1 MTPYGISIFIIEL
14 LLAEMIFLYS
24 YPKRK
29 YFIFRITGGFIF
41 LPLLGFAFIND
52 GSLMSNQ
59 FYQFF
64 KYVGLFIVSILYMFF
79 CFKAKAIPLIS
90 ACVAGYTLQHLSYQ
104 ITRIISLSDLFINS
118 SITQFRDIIFEAMI
132 FPITYVLAY
141 FLFGRNSTKY
151 EFYKN
156 YDYRLLIVSA
166 FSLFICLVINRFT
179 RIGANLGNP
188 YVVIGN
194 SLYAI
199 SCCLLVLF
207 MNYSLHVLDI
217 EKNKNETLERIS
229 YQERKQYETSKNNR
243 EKLNIKYHDL
253 KHILSLIKN
262 NDVSN
267 IEFVNQYKKILN
279 DYDSEIESGNET
291 LDIVLNEKLAKCQE
305 NSITFTFLGNGKL
318 IDFIN
323 QYDLYSL
330 MGNILDNAIEA
341 SIKIS
346 DSSKRVISMT
356 IEQQGKIISID
367 CMNYYESKIITKN
380 NEIITSKNEDQ
391 GFHGY
396 GIKSIKM
403 IAKKYNGEVSIG
415 LENNIFDLNILLLNN
430 KSK

>member
-14 LLAEMIFLYS
+14 LLAEMIFICF

-29 YFIFRITGGFIF
+29 YFLFRMIGGFIL

-52 GSLMSNQ
+52 GILMTNQ

-64 KYVGLFIVSILYMFF
+64 KYVGLFIVSILYMMF
-79 CFKAKAIPLIS
+79 CFKTKAIPLIS

-104 ITRIISLSDLFINS
+104 ITRIISLSDLFLNS
-118 SITQFRDIIFEAMI
+118 GVEQFRNLIFEAMI
-132 FPITYVLAY
+132 FPITYVLA
-141 FLFGRNSTKY
+141 FFIFGRNVKKY

-156 YDYRLLIVSA
+156 YDYRLLIISA

-199 SCCLLVLF
+199 SSCLLVLF
-207 MNYSLHVLDI
+207 MNYGLHFLDL

-262 NDVSN
+262 NDASN
-267 IEFVNQYKKILN
+267 IDFINQYQKVLN

-291 LDIVLNEKLAKCQE
+291 LDIVLNEKLAKCLE
-305 NSITFTFLGNGKL
+305 NSITFTYLGDGKL

-341 SIKIS
+341 SIKIQ
-346 DSSKRVISMT
+346 DASKRVISMT
-356 IEQQGKIISID
+356 IEKQGKIISID

-380 NEIITSKNEDQ
+380 NEIITSKNEEL

-396 GIKSIKM
+396 GLQSIKM

-415 LENNIFDLNILLLNN
+415 LENNIFDLNILLFNN
-430 KSK
+430 DK

>member
-14 LLAEMIFLYS
+14 LLAEMIFICY

-29 YFIFRITGGFIF
+29 YFLFRMIGGFIL

-52 GSLMSNQ
+52 GILMTNQ

-64 KYVGLFIVSILYMFF
+64 KYVGLFIVSILYMTF
-79 CFKAKAIPLIS
+79 CFKTKAIPLIS
-90 ACVAGYTLQHLSYQ
+90 ACVSGYTLQHLSYQ
-104 ITRIISLSDLFINS
+104 ITRMITLSDLFLNS
-118 SITQFRDIIFEAMI
+118 GVEQFRDLIFEAMI
-132 FPITYVLAY
+132 FPITYVLA
-141 FLFGRNSTKY
+141 FFIFGRNVKKY

-156 YDYRLLIVSA
+156 YDYRLLIISA

-179 RIGANLGNP
+179 RISANLGNP

-199 SCCLLVLF
+199 SSCLLVLF
-207 MNYSLHVLDI
+207 MNYSLHYLDM
-217 EKNKNETLERIS
+217 EKNKNETLETPPPPS
-229 YQERKQYETSKNNR
+229 LS
-243 EKLNIKYHDL
+243 LFL
-253 KHILSLIKN
+253 SLFSFFSPFFFPLFPLLSLIKN

-267 IEFVNQYKKILN
+267 IDFINQYQKVLN

-291 LDIVLNEKLAKCQE
+291 LDIVLNEKLAKCLE
-305 NSITFTFLGNGKL
+305 NSITLTYLGDGKL

-341 SIKIS
+341 SIKIQ
-346 DSSKRVISMT
+346 DASKRVISMT
-356 IEQQGKIISID
+356 IEKQGKIISID

-380 NEIITSKNEDQ
+380 NEIITSKNEEL

-396 GIKSIKM
+396 GLQSIKM

-415 LENNIFDLNILLLNN
+415 LENNIFDLNILLFNN
-430 KSK
+430 D

>member
-14 LLAEMIFLYS
+14 LLAEMIFICY

-29 YFIFRITGGFIF
+29 YFLFRMIGGFIL

-52 GSLMSNQ
+52 GILMTNQ

-64 KYVGLFIVSILYMFF
+64 KYVGLFIVSILYMTF
-79 CFKAKAIPLIS
+79 CFKTKAIPLIS
-90 ACVAGYTLQHLSYQ
+90 ACVSGYTLQHLSYQ
-104 ITRIISLSDLFINS
+104 ITRMITLSDLFLNS
-118 SITQFRDIIFEAMI
+118 GVEQFRDLIFEAMI
-132 FPITYVLAY
+132 FPITYVLA
-141 FLFGRNSTKY
+141 FFIFGRNVKKY

-156 YDYRLLIVSA
+156 YDYRLLIISA

-179 RIGANLGNP
+179 RISANLGNP

-199 SCCLLVLF
+199 SSCLLVLF
-207 MNYSLHVLDI
+207 MNYSLHYLDM

-267 IEFVNQYKKILN
+267 IDFINQYQKVLN

-291 LDIVLNEKLAKCQE
+291 LDIVLNEKLAKCLE
-305 NSITFTFLGNGKL
+305 NSITLTYLGDGKL

-341 SIKIS
+341 SIKIQ
-346 DSSKRVISMT
+346 DASKRVISMT
-356 IEQQGKIISID
+356 IEKQGKIISID

-380 NEIITSKNEDQ
+380 NEIITSKNEEL

-396 GIKSIKM
+396 GLQSIKM

-415 LENNIFDLNILLLNN
+415 LENNIFDLNILLFNN
-430 KSK
+430 D